1 MATVCYSLSKYGLVI
16 VSVIFLIVGIAA
28 LILGG
33 WMIIDK
39 TFFVSISQKK
49 SYDAGLYIMLATASF
64 MVIIACLGFVGALKN
79 SRTCLACFISVLL
92 VVIVAQ
98 VASGCW
104 LLAHEDQLDQLIRSC
119 MINTVK
125 LEYGEIESRT
135 EIMDVIQSDLKCCGA
150 TGPADYAGSAYSN
163 KDSSMPLLLTVSS
176 DPNNLYKVPE
186 SCCKDSNSI
195 ACKEGRSIKVA
206 GIVGPAIYSEG
217 CMENLMQILKDEFYY
232 FIGALIINL
241 IIEVVALI
249 LALICFCQG
258 GSSDRYKA

>member
-1 MATVCYSLSKYGLVI
+1 
-16 VSVIFLIVGIAA
+16 
-28 LILGG
+28 
-33 WMIIDK
+33 MIIDK

-125 LEYGEIESRT
+125 VCFLKFANC
-135 EIMDVIQSDLKCCGA
+135 VIIFS
-150 TGPADYAGSAYSN
+150 Y
-163 KDSSMPLLLTVSS
+163 
-176 DPNNLYKVPE
+176 
-186 SCCKDSNSI
+186 
-195 ACKEGRSIKVA
+195 
-206 GIVGPAIYSEG
+206 
-217 CMENLMQILKDEFYY
+217 ILK
-232 FIGALIINL
+232 
-241 IIEVVALI
+241 
-249 LALICFCQG
+249 
-258 GSSDRYKA
+258 R

>member
-1 MATVCYSLSKYGLVI
+1 MCLSQT
-16 VSVIFLIVGIAA
+16 VGIAV

-33 WMIIDK
+33 WMVIDK

-119 MINTVK
+119 MMNTVK
-125 LEYGEIESRT
+125 VIFSR
-135 EIMDVIQSDLKCCGA
+135 L
-150 TGPADYAGSAYSN
+150 
-163 KDSSMPLLLTVSS
+163 
-176 DPNNLYKVPE
+176 
-186 SCCKDSNSI
+186 
-195 ACKEGRSIKVA
+195 
-206 GIVGPAIYSEG
+206 
-217 CMENLMQILKDEFYY
+217 QIINTY
-232 FIGALIINL
+232 FIYVKVKTHIML
-241 IIEVVALI
+241 
-249 LALICFCQG
+249 
-258 GSSDRYKA
+258 SS